1 VRENNE
7 ELIGARGN
15 NEELIGARE
24 NNEELIG
31 ARENNGELVGH
42 ASSLLAEA
50 ESGPADCNTSASA
63 RYHVTGRGE
72 IMDKFIGHLRC

>member
-1 VRENNE
+1 M
-7 ELIGARGN
+7 
-15 NEELIGARE
+15 
-24 NNEELIG
+24 
-31 ARENNGELVGH
+31 GH

-72 IMDKFIGHLRC
+72 IMDKFIGHASALLAEAESGAGR